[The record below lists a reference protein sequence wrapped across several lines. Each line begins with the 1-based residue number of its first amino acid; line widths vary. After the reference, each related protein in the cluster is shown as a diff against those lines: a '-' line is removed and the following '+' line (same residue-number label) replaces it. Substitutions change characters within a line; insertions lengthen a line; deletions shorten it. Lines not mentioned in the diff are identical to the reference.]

1 MTLVEDLGR
10 ACEVREP
17 GPGDAIDGVAPRLV
31 ARPASTAQTS
41 ILLHACHERD
51 LAVTVRGA
59 GTKSSWG
66 APPTRVDVVV
76 ETSAMDRLVEHAHG
90 DLIATAGAGMPLATL
105 NATLA
110 ERDQQLLVDDPVG
123 GSSLGGLL
131 AANVSGAR
139 RMIPGALRDLLI
151 GVTMVRADG
160 TMAKSGGKV
169 VKNVAGYDLGKL
181 LVGSYGTLAVIT
193 EVTFRLHPVPP
204 AARWIQAPVPSDR
217 LAETLAAVL
226 HSQLVPA
233 AVEVDRAAGGNAETT
248 VGVLI
253 TGTEGGVESRAAAL
267 SEMLPGARISEHLDW
282 TRRFPWL
289 DGPGGDSDSHDSA
302 CGTGHGT
309 SAVAVKM
316 TSRLSGIPELV
327 AQASGAGVHVR
338 GSAGV
343 GVLYGAL
350 PEGEGAPAT
359 VETLRATCAALG
371 GSLVVLDA
379 PAATKA
385 RLDVW
390 GPITGLDLMR
400 RVKHEFD
407 PTGVLSP
414 GRFVGGI

>member
-1 MTLVEDLGR
+1 MSLVQELGA
-10 ACEVREP
+10 ACAVREA
-17 GPGDAIDGVAPRLV
+17 GSDDAIDGVSPQVV
-31 ARPASTAQTS
+31 ARPDSTAETS
-41 ILLHACHERD
+41 TLLHACHERD

-90 DLIATAGAGMPLATL
+90 DLIATAGAGMPLADL
-105 NATLA
+105 NAALA

-123 GSSLGGLL
+123 GGTLGGLL

-139 RMIPGALRDLLI
+139 RMVPGALRDLLI

-160 TMAKSGGKV
+160 TVAKSGGKV

-204 AARWIQAPVPSDR
+204 AARWTQAPVPADR

-233 AVEVDRAAGGNAETT
+233 AVEVDRAAGGTADTT
-248 VGVLI
+248 VGVLV

-267 SEMLPGARISEHLDW
+267 SEMLPGARISEDLGW
-282 TRRFPWL
+282 TGRFPWL
-289 DGPGGDSDSHDSA
+289 DGN
-302 CGTGHGT
+302 GT

-316 TSRLSGIPELV
+316 TSRLSGVPELV
-327 AQASGAGVHVR
+327 ARASGAGVHVR

-350 PEGEGAPAT
+350 PAGQGAPAT

-379 PAATKA
+379 PAATKV

-390 GPITGLDLMR
+390 GPVTGLDLMR